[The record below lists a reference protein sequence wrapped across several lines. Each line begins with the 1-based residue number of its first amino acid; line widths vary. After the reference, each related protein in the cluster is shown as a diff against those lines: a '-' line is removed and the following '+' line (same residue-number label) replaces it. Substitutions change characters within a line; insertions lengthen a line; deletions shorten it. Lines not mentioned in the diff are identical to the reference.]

1 MISIRKDNY
10 YDYLSKKLN
19 TLNTSAKT
27 YWQILKSFYKGTKV
41 PLIPPL
47 LVKNKILL
55 DFSEKAD
62 LFNSIFASQSTPV
75 SNNSTLPSRKSFNIN

>member
-10 YDYLSKKLN
+10 YDHLSKKLN

-47 LVKNKILL
+47 LVNNKILL

-62 LFNSIFASQSTPV
+62 LFNSIFAIQSTPV